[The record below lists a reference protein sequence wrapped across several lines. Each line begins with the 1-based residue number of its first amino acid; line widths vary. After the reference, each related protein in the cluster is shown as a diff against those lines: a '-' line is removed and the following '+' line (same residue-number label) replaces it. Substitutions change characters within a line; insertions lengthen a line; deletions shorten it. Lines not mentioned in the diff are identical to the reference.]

1 MGIMSNKVTRR
12 VALGSIAGSLAGT
25 AAVLSVL
32 KGRYKVTMP
41 EGASVK
47 AVGGKRVL
55 DFHGKKVTVD
65 IPPMEIQTP
74 EDKKRY
80 MAIMR
85 EQLIKNPQVIE
96 EMEQLKK
103 DPQVIE
109 KLKTQG
115 EKWKEEEKKGELAS
129 IDQREKES
137 LDECA
142 TSPWTEQEKQEF
154 AKKIRETM
162 QARRAETVER
172 ISRLH

>member
-1 MGIMSNKVTRR
+1 MFKRTILSIV
-12 VALGSIAGSLAGT
+12 VLSALIAGT
-25 AAVLSVL
+25 AFAFQALRSKYRVDIPQ
-32 KGRYKVTMP
+32 GTDTRI
-41 EGASVK
+41 
-47 AVGGKRVL
+47 VGGKRVL

-65 IPPMEIQTP
+65 IPPMEIRTP
-74 EDKKRY
+74 EDKKRL

-96 EMEQLKK
+96 EMEQIKK

-115 EKWKEEEKKGELAS
+115 EKWKEEEKKLALAN
-129 IDQREKES
+129 IDRLEKEA

-142 TSPWTEQEKQEF
+142 KSPWTEQEKQEF

-162 QARRAETVER
+162 QTRRTETVER
-172 ISRLH
+172 ISKLHY